1 MKAQIFVNAGYLVL
15 ISLNYIFFIVFAN
28 SLAEQYEDLYT
39 SLLQVVFLEFQGM
52 ASIVG
57 VILILMTLYK
67 VWNTKIMKRR
77 NESIN
82 SSSA

>member
-1 MKAQIFVNAGYLVL
+1 MKAQIFVNAGYLIL

-28 SLAEQYEDLYT
+28 SLAEQYEDLFT
-39 SLLQVVFLEFQGM
+39 SLLQVLFLEFQGM
-52 ASIVG
+52 ATIVG
-57 VILILMTLYK
+57 VILVLMTLYK
-67 VWNTKIMKRR
+67 CWSTKVMKRR

>member
-39 SLLQVVFLEFQGM
+39 SLLQVIFLEFQGM

>member
-15 ISLNYIFFIVFAN
+15 ISLNYVFFIVFAN

-39 SLLQVVFLEFQGM
+39 SLLQVLFLELQAM
-52 ASIVG
+52 ATIVA
-57 VILILMTLYK
+57 VILLLTTLYK
-67 VWNTKIMKRR
+67 CWSTKLMKRT
-77 NESIN
+77 NDSIN